1 MACITPGTEICK
13 RSRFCVLS
21 QSVTPCIQYKHD
33 IHIVDNCTSRPDT
46 HTYAGTCI
54 LIGNTLCIHMTQYIH
69 ITHYTLHYMF
79 LFLRIHMTDRVHLK
93 YTYTQN
99 RRTYGDIIYTHA
111 HHRQTQASIMSRHV
125 FYVLTLLD
133 MLIMDKDGF
142 EQDMKHVV
150 FTFHY

>member
-1 MACITPGTEICK
+1 
-13 RSRFCVLS
+13 
-21 QSVTPCIQYKHD
+21 
-33 IHIVDNCTSRPDT
+33 
-46 HTYAGTCI
+46 
-54 LIGNTLCIHMTQYIH
+54 
-69 ITHYTLHYMF
+69 MF